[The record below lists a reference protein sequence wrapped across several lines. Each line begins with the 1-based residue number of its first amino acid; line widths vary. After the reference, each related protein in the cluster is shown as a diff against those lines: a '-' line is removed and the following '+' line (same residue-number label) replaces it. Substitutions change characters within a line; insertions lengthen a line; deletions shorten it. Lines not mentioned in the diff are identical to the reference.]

1 MAGRGRGCGHG
12 NQTYQA
18 EMDEMR
24 RMIEDL
30 SRVLQALQRQ
40 EHAEARMEIPVCRRR
55 PFDILESS
63 QKDEEEY
70 V

>member
-1 MAGRGRGCGHG
+1 MAGRGCGCGYG

-24 RMIEDL
+24 G
-30 SRVLQALQRQ
+30 RVLQALQRQ

-55 PFDILESS
+55 PFDKLESS